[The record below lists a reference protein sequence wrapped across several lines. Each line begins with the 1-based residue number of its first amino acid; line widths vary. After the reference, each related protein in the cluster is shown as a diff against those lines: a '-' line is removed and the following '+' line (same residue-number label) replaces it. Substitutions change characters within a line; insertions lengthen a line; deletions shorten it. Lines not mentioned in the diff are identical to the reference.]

1 MKACLRGAYFPP
13 SRESDSIGLA
23 GSIDSA
29 APTARRHQ
37 MTRRET
43 PTVFPTIGV
52 FLLLCANKNGPDSRR
67 GQAGGTH
74 WSACMK
80 NGHRVSQV
88 VNKPVCSRAA
98 CATY

>member
-1 MKACLRGAYFPP
+1 MVLQVDEAATRNEGWRIAANIAT

-29 APTARRHQ
+29 APTARRYQ

-52 FLLLCANKNGPDSRR
+52 FLLLCANKNSPDSRR
-67 GQAGGTH
+67 GQAGVPTG
-74 WSACMK
+74 A
-80 NGHRVSQV
+80 RV
-88 VNKPVCSRAA
+88 
-98 CATY
+98 

>member
-1 MKACLRGAYFPP
+1 MAGSRGQVSSAIGIAFMDQIVARLFDAAHCGEQREAAGVLAEEIAHGNEATFPP

-29 APTARRHQ
+29 APTARRYQ

-52 FLLLCANKNGPDSRR
+52 FTVALRK
-67 GQAGGTH
+67 
-74 WSACMK
+74 
-80 NGHRVSQV
+80 
-88 VNKPVCSRAA
+88 
-98 CATY
+98 